1 RLAEIEKYKF
11 EWEFEQSAVYKM
23 YSFYFLSVCLYYVC
37 VGFIYIPFE
46 PFSAIWTV
54 DDGVEVDPKRFAD
67 LMRNTFLTTQF
78 AKLGAKYWLPILLTR
93 LGSQVQQRL
102 RSLAHAIRNRT
113 RTVLPHFEQVDEDV
127 LEELARPP
135 WDLFAEY
142 DDSISQYSKLAC
154 FTIVFPF
161 ALLAALATNVLHQRL
176 NMVALSY
183 HHQRPVPEGSKGIG
197 AWFDILE
204 FVSHCAILENMWY
217 VPAMRQS
224 QCRILSRDDTTGLYA
239 CNNALHARVIPLK
252 LTAHRVD
259 LLSCSI
265 IMITMGVAKDME
277 VWKTLQLSSSHAPD
291 GATSAMPC
299 GGNEVVYTRAAL
311 VSWFVAAMTNLIA
324 NTFGAI
330 FFEPTHPDVVRAERR
345 KYKKLLHTLHAQ
357 TTSR

>member
-1 RLAEIEKYKF
+1 
-11 EWEFEQSAVYKM
+11 M
-23 YSFYFLSVCLYYVC
+23 YSFYFLSVCVYYVC

-93 LGSQVQQRL
+93 LGSQVHQRL

-142 DDSISQYSKLAC
+142 DDSISQYSNLAC

-183 HHQRPVPEGSKGIG
+183 HHQRPVPERSKGIG

-204 FVSHCAILENMWY
+204 FISHCAMLENM
-217 VPAMRQS
+217 
-224 QCRILSRDDTTGLYA
+224 C
-239 CNNALHARVIPLK
+239 
-252 LTAHRVD
+252 
-259 LLSCSI
+259 I

-277 VWKTLQLSSSHAPD
+277 VWNMLQLSSSHAPD

-311 VSWFVAAMTNLIA
+311 VSWVVAAMTNLIA